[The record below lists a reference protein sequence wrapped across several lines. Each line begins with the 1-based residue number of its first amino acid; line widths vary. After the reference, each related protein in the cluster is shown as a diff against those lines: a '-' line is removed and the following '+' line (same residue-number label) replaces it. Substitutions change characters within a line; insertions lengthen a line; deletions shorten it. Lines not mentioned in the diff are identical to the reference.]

1 MSRSHHRR
9 MFGALVA
16 IGVMALAGT
25 AYASSSDTTDR
36 TLRPHYRAIQLIEAN
51 KELQPTFV
59 DTGKPGLSPG
69 DIVVARDEV
78 LHSNGSPAGSF
89 RQVCTLVDPASNPFT
104 STYEC
109 SGSIALKNGT
119 ITMQGPFTPAQPEQ
133 AAAITGGTGEYRTAQ
148 GEIVMRAEADEI
160 IVRLVR

>member
-1 MSRSHHRR
+1 MHRSHHRR
-9 MFGALVA
+9 ALGALVA
-16 IGVMALAGT
+16 IGALALVGT
-25 AYASSSDTTDR
+25 AYAGSSDTTDK
-36 TLRPHYRAIQLIEAN
+36 TFGSHYKAIRLVETN

-69 DIVVARDEV
+69 DLVVARDEL

-109 SGSIALKNGT
+109 SGSIALKGGT
-119 ITMQGPFTPAQPEQ
+119 ITMQGPFLPAQPEQ

-148 GEIVMRAEADEI
+148 GEIAMRAEADEI

>member
-1 MSRSHHRR
+1 MSRI
-9 MFGALVA
+9 FGALVA
-16 IGVMALAGT
+16 IAALAFAGT
-25 AYASSSDTTDR
+25 ASAGSLDATVNTSGSQHHQKTIR
-36 TLRPHYRAIQLIEAN
+36 LVEAD

-89 RQVCTLVDPASNPFT
+89 RQVCTLVDVASNPFT

-133 AAAITGGTGEYRTAQ
+133 AAAITGGTGAYRTAR

-160 IVRLVR
+160 IVRLVG